1 MKNKLI
7 IGLLIILIGVLFINR
22 FVTHIVWVNPQVNT
36 KVFSYISP
44 VLKQLSMATERAVL
58 SLNTEKTDAKVLY
71 QNAYGS
77 GFINGNKIPNDLD
90 YSVGIYLGQYEYD
103 GKNAKAIAGEI
114 ADKMAVF
121 ETEFYNYI
129 NDYTNGKF
137 YSNMSAMDSI
147 HRSYEIKTNN
157 VNAIAKSLPR
167 LFSHKDY
174 VVYTDKTVYT
184 EDNVNGIQIVLPF
197 ILRKNEILI
206 EDYSPIELFSPIV
219 KYSSKTRKMLRGIS
233 IVATFYADIKKG
245 DDVVRAELVAES
257 FTGQR
262 LQLER
267 RFYVP
272 IIFVGENSANYLKN
286 LSILKDD
293 DQYIKY
299 RLFNYRRHI
308 QEFSNL
314 SLNKERP
321 IKLLKRLL
329 QCKELIAPAL
339 EPEIANDISETVEIL
354 LSSKKIQLINDY
366 ETAYSNLLEIT
377 SNPYMSNSI
386 PVKVIDS
393 HIDEME
399 NIIKEMKASGTFRR
413 AITQKLKKYTKELE
427 LPENRTPEA
436 MQQYN
441 EKILANAE
449 DVFEILDNQVQKM
462 IPEKVYGFM
471 NDFMDIMTKSGFHK
485 ITMGWVAKDTM
496 GIVKDDFTS
505 KIPPN
510 ELRKMAREND
520 LIDVN
525 YRLINAKEL
534 DGLKIRYSLWVRYNT
549 TEDENKV
556 WNNMKSRLIKDKN
569 NFSIKHKYVIPISF

>member
-1 MKNKLI
+1 MKNKII
-7 IGLLIILIGVLFINR
+7 IGILAIFIGVLFVNR

-58 SLNTEKTDAKVLY
+58 SLKTDKTDVKILY

-77 GFINGNKIPNDLD
+77 GFIKGNKIPNDLD
-90 YSVGIYLGQYEYD
+90 YSVGIYLGKYEYD
-103 GKNAKAIAGEI
+103 GKNAKAIAGEMT
-114 ADKMAVF
+114 DKMAAF

-137 YSNMSAMDSI
+137 YSNMSATDSI
-147 HRSYEIKTNN
+147 HRSYEIRTNN

-184 EDNVNGIQIVLPF
+184 EQNNNGIQIVLPF
-197 ILRKNEILI
+197 ILKKNEILI
-206 EDYSPIELFSPIV
+206 EDYSPIELYSPIV
-219 KYSSKTRKMLRGIS
+219 KYSSKTRNMLRGVS
-233 IVATFYADIKKG
+233 IVATFYADVKKG

-272 IIFVGENSANYLKN
+272 IIFVGENSANYLKD
-286 LSILKDD
+286 LSILNDN

-299 RLFNYRRHI
+299 RLFNFRRHV

-314 SLNKERP
+314 TLNKERP
-321 IKLLKRLL
+321 IKLLKRLM

-339 EPEIANDISETVEIL
+339 EPEIANDISETVETL
-354 LSSKKIQLINDY
+354 LSNKKIQLINDY
-366 ETAYSNLLEIT
+366 ETAYSNLLEIA
-377 SNPYMSNSI
+377 SNSYMYNSVPI
-386 PVKVIDS
+386 KVIDS
-393 HIDEME
+393 HINEME

-413 AITQKLKKYTKELE
+413 TITKKLKRYTKELK
-427 LPENRTPEA
+427 LPEERTPEV

-449 DVFEILDNQVQKM
+449 EVFEILDEQVQKM
-462 IPEKVYGFM
+462 IPEKVYGYM
-471 NDFMDIMTKSGFHK
+471 NDFMDIMLQSGYHK
-485 ITMGWVAKDTM
+485 ITMGWIAKDTM
-496 GIVKDDFTS
+496 GIVKDDFTA
-505 KIPPN
+505 KIPAN

-525 YRLINAKEL
+525 YKLINAKEL

-556 WNNMKSRLIKDKN
+556 WDKMQTQLIKDKQ
-569 NFSIKHKYVIPISF
+569 NFNIKHKYVIPASF